1 MLIITAINSSYG
13 ATSLDIDAILRRY
26 LQQHLTIS
34 KDEFER
40 TKNDILPVVNQIIQK
55 IKEKDQRFNMKL
67 EYRGSVY
74 EKVKIKQANEFD
86 FDLRIQQLQLEQEQ
100 INDMKKAYLQVC
112 IIKLNVFFLPQQKF
126 SFLSGG
132 ARNFPSRGNAFFHE
146 DHADIKMVLK

>member
-1 MLIITAINSSYG
+1 MIIIIDSSYG
-13 ATSLDIDAILRRY
+13 ATSLDIDTNLRRY

-55 IKEKDQRFNMKL
+55 IKAKDSRFDMKL

-86 FDLRIQQLQLEQEQ
+86 FDLRIQPLQLEQEQ
-100 INDMKKAYLQVC
+100 INEMEKGVPPGMYYSLS
-112 IIKLNVFFLPQQKF
+112 LTLLEHFFLVEKSEQNLFWQMA
-126 SFLSGG
+126 FLGLH
-132 ARNFPSRGNAFFHE
+132 FFM
-146 DHADIKMVLK
+146 DIVA